1 MKIDLT
7 SFNIKKLIMT
17 VHIIKENK
25 FTYRDCFIKVTILL
39 LIKLVIVYQG
49 FAQSINTITKQE
61 VIFNSEGTNL
71 SGTIYRPKSA
81 YASVVI
87 VHGSGQETRMND
99 LAELLAKNGVSV
111 LTYDK
116 RGVGKSGGVYAGPE
130 VGTNNVDSSN
140 INLLAKDVRAALNKM
155 KQYNTGTPIGLL
167 GFSQAG
173 WIIPI
178 AANNNPLVNFM
189 VLYSCPTITSIEQ
202 LRFQFYTNGNTNFWV
217 NHTEEDARYH
227 INNDSDPYQFIS
239 TDPKVALR
247 NISAPSLW
255 LFGEKDIQVP
265 VKLCIEQI
273 NTLKTQGKPFEYTLF
288 SNLGHNTA
296 FTDDKSPIE
305 IAINWIK
312 EKTKKI
318 KP

>member
-1 MKIDLT
+1 MKVI
-7 SFNIKKLIMT
+7 F
-17 VHIIKENK
+17 
-25 FTYRDCFIKVTILL
+25 LL
-39 LIKLVIVYQG
+39 LIQTVIFNQG
-49 FAQSINTITKQE
+49 FAQKFNPVIKQD
-61 VIFNSEGTNL
+61 IIINSEGANL
-71 SGTIYRPKSA
+71 AGTIYRPKNA
-81 YASVVI
+81 YASVVV
-87 VHGSGQETRMND
+87 VHGSGQETRMTEF
-99 LAELLAKNGVSV
+99 AELLANNGISV

-130 VGTNNVDSSN
+130 VGTNNVDSLN
-140 INLLAKDVRAALNKM
+140 INLLAKDARAALNKI
-155 KQYNTGTPIGLL
+155 KNYSNGTPIGLL

-189 VLYSCPTITSIEQ
+189 VLFSCPTITSLEQ

-217 NHTEEDARYH
+217 NHTEEDARNH
-227 INNDSDPYQFIS
+227 IKNDSDRYQFIS

-255 LFGEKDIQVP
+255 LFGEKDIQIP
-265 VKLCIEQI
+265 VKLYIEQI
-273 NTLKTQGKPFEYTLF
+273 NTLKSEGKPFEYTLF

-296 FTDDKSPIE
+296 FADDKSPAE

-312 EKTKKI
+312 EKTKNF

>member
-1 MKIDLT
+1 MMKVI
-7 SFNIKKLIMT
+7 F
-17 VHIIKENK
+17 
-25 FTYRDCFIKVTILL
+25 LL
-39 LIKLVIVYQG
+39 LIQIVIVYQG
-49 FAQSINTITKQE
+49 FAQKFTPVIKQD
-61 VIFNSEGTNL
+61 IIINSEGANL
-71 SGTIYRPKSA
+71 AGTIYRPKNA

-87 VHGSGQETRMND
+87 VHGSGQESRMAEF
-99 LAELLAKNGVSV
+99 AELLANNGISV

-130 VGTNNVDSSN
+130 VGTNNVDSLN
-140 INLLAKDVRAALNKM
+140 INLLAKDARAALNKI
-155 KQYNTGTPIGLL
+155 KNYSNGTPIGLL

-189 VLYSCPTITSIEQ
+189 VLFSCPTITSLEQ

-217 NHTEEDARYH
+217 NHTEEDARNH
-227 INNDSDPYQFIS
+227 IKNDSDRYQFIS

-255 LFGEKDIQVP
+255 LFGEKDIQIP

-273 NTLKTQGKPFEYTLF
+273 NTLKSEGKPFEYTLF

-296 FTDDKSPIE
+296 FSDDKSPVE
-305 IAINWIK
+305 IAVNWIK
-312 EKTKKI
+312 EKTKNS

>member
-1 MKIDLT
+1 MKVI
-7 SFNIKKLIMT
+7 F
-17 VHIIKENK
+17 
-25 FTYRDCFIKVTILL
+25 LL
-39 LIKLVIVYQG
+39 LIQTVIVNQG
-49 FAQSINTITKQE
+49 FAQKFNPVIKQD
-61 VIFNSEGTNL
+61 IIINSEGVNL
-71 SGTIYRPKSA
+71 AGTIYKPKNA
-81 YASVVI
+81 YASVVV
-87 VHGSGQETRMND
+87 VHGSGQETRMTEF
-99 LAELLAKNGVSV
+99 AELLANNGISV

-130 VGTNNVDSSN
+130 VGTNNVDSLN
-140 INLLAKDVRAALNKM
+140 INLLAKDARAALNKI
-155 KQYNTGTPIGLL
+155 KNYSNDTPIGLL

-189 VLYSCPTITSIEQ
+189 VLFSCPTITSLEQ

-217 NHTEEDARYH
+217 NHTEEDARNH
-227 INNDSDPYQFIS
+227 IKNDSDRYQFIS

-255 LFGEKDIQVP
+255 LFGEKDIQIP

-273 NTLKTQGKPFEYTLF
+273 NTLKSEGKPFEYTLF
-288 SNLGHNTA
+288 SNLGHNTP
-296 FTDDKSPIE
+296 FTDDKSPVE
-305 IAINWIK
+305 IAVNWIK
-312 EKTKKI
+312 EKTKNF

>member
-1 MKIDLT
+1 MKVI
-7 SFNIKKLIMT
+7 F
-17 VHIIKENK
+17 
-25 FTYRDCFIKVTILL
+25 LL
-39 LIKLVIVYQG
+39 LIQTVIVNQG
-49 FAQSINTITKQE
+49 FAQKFNPVIKQD
-61 VIFNSEGTNL
+61 IIINSEGVNL
-71 SGTIYRPKSA
+71 AGTIYKPKNA
-81 YASVVI
+81 YASVVV
-87 VHGSGQETRMND
+87 VHGSGQETRMTEF
-99 LAELLAKNGVSV
+99 AELLANSGISV

-130 VGTNNVDSSN
+130 VGTNNVDSLN
-140 INLLAKDVRAALNKM
+140 INLLAKDVRAALNKI
-155 KQYNTGTPIGLL
+155 KNYSNGTPIGLL

-189 VLYSCPTITSIEQ
+189 VLFSCPTITSLEQ
-202 LRFQFYTNGNTNFWV
+202 LRFQFYTKGNTNFWV
-217 NHTEEDARYH
+217 NHTEEDARNH
-227 INNDSDPYQFIS
+227 IKNDSDRYQFIS

-255 LFGEKDIQVP
+255 LFGEKDIQIP

-273 NTLKTQGKPFEYTLF
+273 NTLKSEGKPFEYTLF
-288 SNLGHNTA
+288 SNLGHNTP
-296 FTDDKSPIE
+296 FTDDKTPVE

-312 EKTKKI
+312 EKTKNF

>member
-1 MKIDLT
+1 M
-7 SFNIKKLIMT
+7 
-17 VHIIKENK
+17 K
-25 FTYRDCFIKVTILL
+25 FTFLL
-39 LIKLVIVYQG
+39 LIQTVIVNQG
-49 FAQSINTITKQE
+49 FAQKFNPVIKQD
-61 VIFNSEGTNL
+61 IIINSEGANL
-71 SGTIYRPKSA
+71 AGTIYRPKNA
-81 YASVVI
+81 YASVVV
-87 VHGSGQETRMND
+87 VHGSGQETRMTEF
-99 LAELLAKNGVSV
+99 AELLANNGISV

-130 VGTNNVDSSN
+130 VGTNNVDSLN
-140 INLLAKDVRAALNKM
+140 INLLAKDARAALNKI
-155 KQYNTGTPIGLL
+155 KNYSNGTPIGLL

-189 VLYSCPTITSIEQ
+189 VLFSCPTITSLEQ

-217 NHTEEDARYH
+217 NHTEEDARNH
-227 INNDSDPYQFIS
+227 IKNDSDRYQFIS

-255 LFGEKDIQVP
+255 LFGEKDIQIP

-273 NTLKTQGKPFEYTLF
+273 NELKTKGKYFEYILF
-288 SNLGHNTA
+288 PNLGHNTA
-296 FTDDKSPIE
+296 FADDKSPVE

-312 EKTKKI
+312 EKTKNF

>member
-1 MKIDLT
+1 MKVI
-7 SFNIKKLIMT
+7 F
-17 VHIIKENK
+17 
-25 FTYRDCFIKVTILL
+25 FL
-39 LIKLVIVYQG
+39 LIQTVIVNQG
-49 FAQSINTITKQE
+49 FAQKFNPVIKQD
-61 VIFNSEGTNL
+61 IIINSEGVNL
-71 SGTIYRPKSA
+71 AGTIYKPKNA
-81 YASVVI
+81 YASVVV
-87 VHGSGQETRMND
+87 VHGSGQETRMTEF
-99 LAELLAKNGVSV
+99 AELLANNGISV

-130 VGTNNVDSSN
+130 VGTNNVDSLN
-140 INLLAKDVRAALNKM
+140 INLLAKDARAALNKI
-155 KQYNTGTPIGLL
+155 KNYSNGTPIGLL

-189 VLYSCPTITSIEQ
+189 VLFSCPTITSLEQ

-217 NHTEEDARYH
+217 NHTEEDARNH
-227 INNDSDPYQFIS
+227 IKNDSDRYQFIS

-255 LFGEKDIQVP
+255 LFGEKDIQIP

-273 NTLKTQGKPFEYTLF
+273 NTLKSEGKPFEYTLF

-296 FTDDKSPIE
+296 FADDKSPVE

-312 EKTKKI
+312 EKTKNF

>member
-1 MKIDLT
+1 MKVIFLLFIQAVI
-7 SFNIKKLIMT
+7 FN
-17 VHIIKENK
+17 
-25 FTYRDCFIKVTILL
+25 
-39 LIKLVIVYQG
+39 QG
-49 FAQSINTITKQE
+49 FAQKFNPVIKQD
-61 VIFNSEGTNL
+61 IIINSEGVNL
-71 SGTIYRPKSA
+71 AGTIYKPKNA
-81 YASVVI
+81 YASVVV
-87 VHGSGQETRMND
+87 VHGSGQETRMTEF
-99 LAELLAKNGVSV
+99 AELLANNGISV

-130 VGTNNVDSSN
+130 VGTNNVDSLN
-140 INLLAKDVRAALNKM
+140 INLLAKDARAALNKI
-155 KQYNTGTPIGLL
+155 KNYSNGTPIGLL

-189 VLYSCPTITSIEQ
+189 VLFSCPTITSLEQ

-217 NHTEEDARYH
+217 NHTEEDARNH
-227 INNDSDPYQFIS
+227 IKNDSDRYQFIS

-255 LFGEKDIQVP
+255 LFGEKDIQIP

-273 NTLKTQGKPFEYTLF
+273 NTLKSEGKPFEYTLF
-288 SNLGHNTA
+288 SNLGHNTP
-296 FTDDKSPIE
+296 FTDDKTPVE

-312 EKTKKI
+312 EKTKNF

>member
-1 MKIDLT
+1 MMKVI
-7 SFNIKKLIMT
+7 F
-17 VHIIKENK
+17 
-25 FTYRDCFIKVTILL
+25 LL
-39 LIKLVIVYQG
+39 LIQTVIVNQG
-49 FAQSINTITKQE
+49 FAQKFNPVIKQD
-61 VIFNSEGTNL
+61 IIINSEGVNL
-71 SGTIYRPKSA
+71 AGTIYKPKNA
-81 YASVVI
+81 YASVVV
-87 VHGSGQETRMND
+87 VHGSGQETRMTEF
-99 LAELLAKNGVSV
+99 AELLANNGISV

-130 VGTNNVDSSN
+130 VGTINVDSLN
-140 INLLAKDVRAALNKM
+140 INLLAKDALAALNKI
-155 KQYNTGTPIGLL
+155 KNYSNGTPIGLL

-189 VLYSCPTITSIEQ
+189 VLFSCPTITSLEQ
-202 LRFQFYTNGNTNFWV
+202 LRFQFYTNGNTDFWV
-217 NHTEEDARYH
+217 NHTEEDTRNH
-227 INNDSDPYQFIS
+227 IKNDSDRYQFIS

-255 LFGEKDIQVP
+255 LFGEKDIQIP

-273 NTLKTQGKPFEYTLF
+273 NTLKSEGKPFEYTLF

-296 FTDDKSPIE
+296 FTDDKSPVE
-305 IAINWIK
+305 NAINWIK
-312 EKTKKI
+312 EKTKNF

>member
-1 MKIDLT
+1 MKVI
-7 SFNIKKLIMT
+7 F
-17 VHIIKENK
+17 
-25 FTYRDCFIKVTILL
+25 LL
-39 LIKLVIVYQG
+39 LIQTVIVNQG
-49 FAQSINTITKQE
+49 FAQKFNPVIKQD
-61 VIFNSEGTNL
+61 IIINSEGVDL
-71 SGTIYRPKSA
+71 AGTIYKPKNA

-87 VHGSGQETRMND
+87 VHGSGQETRMTEF
-99 LAELLAKNGVSV
+99 AELLANNGISV

-130 VGTNNVDSSN
+130 VGTNNVDSLN
-140 INLLAKDVRAALNKM
+140 INLLAKDALAALNKI
-155 KQYNTGTPIGLL
+155 KNYSNGTPIGLL

-189 VLYSCPTITSIEQ
+189 VLFSCPTITSLEQ
-202 LRFQFYTNGNTNFWV
+202 LRFQFYTNGNTDFWV
-217 NHTEEDARYH
+217 NHTEEDTRNH
-227 INNDSDPYQFIS
+227 IKNDSDRYQFIS

-255 LFGEKDIQVP
+255 LFGEKDIQIP

-273 NTLKTQGKPFEYTLF
+273 NTLKSEGKPFEYTLF

-296 FTDDKSPIE
+296 FTDDKSPVE
-305 IAINWIK
+305 NAINWIK
-312 EKTKKI
+312 EKTKNF

>member
-1 MKIDLT
+1 MKVI
-7 SFNIKKLIMT
+7 F
-17 VHIIKENK
+17 
-25 FTYRDCFIKVTILL
+25 LL
-39 LIKLVIVYQG
+39 LIQTVIVNQG
-49 FAQSINTITKQE
+49 FAQEFIPVIKQD
-61 VIFNSEGTNL
+61 IIINSEGVNL
-71 SGTIYRPKSA
+71 AGTIYKPKNA
-81 YASVVI
+81 YASVVV
-87 VHGSGQETRMND
+87 VHGSGQETRMTEF
-99 LAELLAKNGVSV
+99 AELLANNGISV

-130 VGTNNVDSSN
+130 VGTNNVDSLN
-140 INLLAKDVRAALNKM
+140 INLLAKDARAALNKI
-155 KQYNTGTPIGLL
+155 KNYSNDTPIGLL

-189 VLYSCPTITSIEQ
+189 VLFSCPTINSLEQ

-217 NHTEEDARYH
+217 NHTEEDARNH
-227 INNDSDPYQFIS
+227 IKNDSDRYQFIS

-255 LFGEKDIQVP
+255 LFGEKDIQIP

-273 NTLKTQGKPFEYTLF
+273 NTLKSEGKPFEYTLF

-296 FTDDKSPIE
+296 FTDDKSPVE

-312 EKTKKI
+312 EKTKNF

>member
-1 MKIDLT
+1 MKVI
-7 SFNIKKLIMT
+7 F
-17 VHIIKENK
+17 
-25 FTYRDCFIKVTILL
+25 LL
-39 LIKLVIVYQG
+39 LIQTFIVYQG
-49 FAQSINTITKQE
+49 FAQKFNPVIKQD
-61 VIFNSEGTNL
+61 IIINSEGVNL
-71 SGTIYRPKSA
+71 AGTIYKPKNA
-81 YASVVI
+81 YASVVV
-87 VHGSGQETRMND
+87 VHGSGQETRMTEF
-99 LAELLAKNGVSV
+99 AELLANNGISV

-130 VGTNNVDSSN
+130 VGTNNVDSLN
-140 INLLAKDVRAALNKM
+140 INLLAKDARAALNKI
-155 KQYNTGTPIGLL
+155 KNYSNGTPIGLL

-189 VLYSCPTITSIEQ
+189 VLFSCPTITSLEQ

-217 NHTEEDARYH
+217 NHTEEDARNH
-227 INNDSDPYQFIS
+227 IKNDSDRYQFIS

-255 LFGEKDIQVP
+255 LFGEKDIQIP

-273 NTLKTQGKPFEYTLF
+273 NELKTKGKHFEYILF
-288 SNLGHNTA
+288 PNLGHNTA
-296 FTDDKSPIE
+296 FADDKSPIE

-312 EKTKKI
+312 EKTKNF

>member
-1 MKIDLT
+1 MKVI
-7 SFNIKKLIMT
+7 F
-17 VHIIKENK
+17 
-25 FTYRDCFIKVTILL
+25 LL
-39 LIKLVIVYQG
+39 LIQTVIVNQG
-49 FAQSINTITKQE
+49 FAQKFNPVIKQD
-61 VIFNSEGTNL
+61 IIINSEGVNL
-71 SGTIYRPKSA
+71 AGTIYRPKNA
-81 YASVVI
+81 YASVVV
-87 VHGSGQETRMND
+87 VHGSGQETRMTEF
-99 LAELLAKNGVSV
+99 AELLANNGISV

-130 VGTNNVDSSN
+130 VGTNNVDSLN
-140 INLLAKDVRAALNKM
+140 INLLAKDARAALNKI
-155 KQYNTGTPIGLL
+155 KNYSNGTPIGLL

-189 VLYSCPTITSIEQ
+189 VLFSCPTITSLEQ

-217 NHTEEDARYH
+217 NHTEEDARNH
-227 INNDSDPYQFIS
+227 IKNDSDRYQFIS

-255 LFGEKDIQVP
+255 LFGEKDIQIP

-273 NTLKTQGKPFEYTLF
+273 NTLKSEGKPFEYTLF
-288 SNLGHNTA
+288 SNLGHNTP
-296 FTDDKSPIE
+296 FTDDKSPVE
-305 IAINWIK
+305 IAVNWIK
-312 EKTKKI
+312 EKTKNF

>member
-1 MKIDLT
+1 MMKVI
-7 SFNIKKLIMT
+7 F
-17 VHIIKENK
+17 
-25 FTYRDCFIKVTILL
+25 LL
-39 LIKLVIVYQG
+39 LIQTVIVNQG
-49 FAQSINTITKQE
+49 FAQKFNPVIKQD
-61 VIFNSEGTNL
+61 IIINSEGVNL
-71 SGTIYRPKSA
+71 AGTIYKPKNA
-81 YASVVI
+81 YASVVV
-87 VHGSGQETRMND
+87 VHGSGQETRMTEF
-99 LAELLAKNGVSV
+99 AELLANNGISV

-130 VGTNNVDSSN
+130 VGTNNVDSLN
-140 INLLAKDVRAALNKM
+140 INLLAKDALAALNKI
-155 KQYNTGTPIGLL
+155 KNYSNGTPIGLL

-189 VLYSCPTITSIEQ
+189 VLFSCPTITSLEQ
-202 LRFQFYTNGNTNFWV
+202 LRFQFYTNGNTDFWV
-217 NHTEEDARYH
+217 NHTEEDTRNH
-227 INNDSDPYQFIS
+227 IKNDSDRYQFIS

-255 LFGEKDIQVP
+255 LFGEKDIQIP

-273 NTLKTQGKPFEYTLF
+273 NELKTKGKHFEYILF
-288 SNLGHNTA
+288 PNLGHNTA
-296 FTDDKSPIE
+296 FADDKSPVE

-312 EKTKKI
+312 EKTKNF

>member
-1 MKIDLT
+1 MKVI
-7 SFNIKKLIMT
+7 F
-17 VHIIKENK
+17 
-25 FTYRDCFIKVTILL
+25 LL
-39 LIKLVIVYQG
+39 LIQAVIVNQG
-49 FAQSINTITKQE
+49 FAQKFTPVIKQD
-61 VIFNSEGTNL
+61 IIINSEGANL
-71 SGTIYRPKSA
+71 AGTIYRPKNA

-87 VHGSGQETRMND
+87 VHGSGQESRMTEF
-99 LAELLAKNGVSV
+99 AELLANNGIFV

-130 VGTNNVDSSN
+130 VGTNNVDSLN
-140 INLLAKDVRAALNKM
+140 INLLAKDARAALK
-155 KQYNTGTPIGLL
+155 KIQHYNNGTPIGLL

-189 VLYSCPTITSIEQ
+189 VLFSCPTITSLEQ

-227 INNDSDPYQFIS
+227 IKNDSDRYQFIS
-239 TDPKVALR
+239 TDPKIALR

-255 LFGEKDIQVP
+255 LFGEKDIQIP

-273 NTLKTQGKPFEYTLF
+273 NTLKSEGKPLEYTLF

-296 FTDDKSPIE
+296 FSDDKSPVE

-312 EKTKKI
+312 DATTI
-318 KP
+318 R

>member
-1 MKIDLT
+1 MKVI
-7 SFNIKKLIMT
+7 F
-17 VHIIKENK
+17 
-25 FTYRDCFIKVTILL
+25 LL
-39 LIKLVIVYQG
+39 LIQTVIVNHG
-49 FAQSINTITKQE
+49 FAQKFNPVIKQD
-61 VIFNSEGTNL
+61 IIINSEGVNL
-71 SGTIYRPKSA
+71 AGTIYKPKNA
-81 YASVVI
+81 YASVVV
-87 VHGSGQETRMND
+87 VHGSGQESRMTEF
-99 LAELLAKNGVSV
+99 AELLANNGISV

-130 VGTNNVDSSN
+130 VGTNNVDSLN
-140 INLLAKDVRAALNKM
+140 INLLAKDARAALNEIKN
-155 KQYNTGTPIGLL
+155 YSNGTPIGLL

-189 VLYSCPTITSIEQ
+189 VLFSCPTITSLEQ
-202 LRFQFYTNGNTNFWV
+202 LRFQFYTNGNANFWV

-227 INNDSDPYQFIS
+227 IKNDSDRYQFIS
-239 TDPKVALR
+239 TDPKIALR

-255 LFGEKDIQVP
+255 LFGEKDIQIP

-273 NTLKTQGKPFEYTLF
+273 NTLKSEGKPFEYTLF

-296 FTDDKSPIE
+296 FSDDKSPVE

-312 EKTKKI
+312 EKTKNF

>member
-1 MKIDLT
+1 MMKVI
-7 SFNIKKLIMT
+7 F
-17 VHIIKENK
+17 
-25 FTYRDCFIKVTILL
+25 LL
-39 LIKLVIVYQG
+39 LIQTVIVNQG
-49 FAQSINTITKQE
+49 FAQKFNPVIKQD
-61 VIFNSEGTNL
+61 IIINSEGVNL
-71 SGTIYRPKSA
+71 AGTIYKPKNA
-81 YASVVI
+81 YASVVV
-87 VHGSGQETRMND
+87 VHGSGQETRMTEF
-99 LAELLAKNGVSV
+99 AELLANNGISV

-130 VGTNNVDSSN
+130 VGTNNVDSLN
-140 INLLAKDVRAALNKM
+140 INLLAKDARAALNKI
-155 KQYNTGTPIGLL
+155 KNYSSGTPIGLL

-189 VLYSCPTITSIEQ
+189 VLFSCPTITSLEQ

-217 NHTEEDARYH
+217 NHTEEDARNH
-227 INNDSDPYQFIS
+227 IKNDSDRYQFIS

-255 LFGEKDIQVP
+255 LFGEKDIQIP

-273 NTLKTQGKPFEYTLF
+273 NTLKSEGKPFEYTLF
-288 SNLGHNTA
+288 SNLGHNTP
-296 FTDDKSPIE
+296 FTDDKSPVE

-312 EKTKKI
+312 EKTKNF

>member
-1 MKIDLT
+1 MMKVI
-7 SFNIKKLIMT
+7 F
-17 VHIIKENK
+17 
-25 FTYRDCFIKVTILL
+25 LL
-39 LIKLVIVYQG
+39 LIQTVIVNQG
-49 FAQSINTITKQE
+49 FAQKFNPVIKQD
-61 VIFNSEGTNL
+61 IIINSEGVNL
-71 SGTIYRPKSA
+71 AGTIYKPKNA
-81 YASVVI
+81 YASVVV
-87 VHGSGQETRMND
+87 VHGSGQETRMTEF
-99 LAELLAKNGVSV
+99 AELLANSGISV

-130 VGTNNVDSSN
+130 VGTNNVDSLN
-140 INLLAKDVRAALNKM
+140 INLLAKDARAALNKI
-155 KQYNTGTPIGLL
+155 KNYSNGTPIGLL

-189 VLYSCPTITSIEQ
+189 VLFSCPTITSLEQ

-217 NHTEEDARYH
+217 NHTEEDARNH
-227 INNDSDPYQFIS
+227 IKNDSDRYQFIS

-255 LFGEKDIQVP
+255 LFGEKDIQIP

-273 NTLKTQGKPFEYTLF
+273 NTLKSEGKPFEYTLF
-288 SNLGHNTA
+288 SNLGHNTP
-296 FTDDKSPIE
+296 FTDDKSPVE
-305 IAINWIK
+305 IAVNWIK
-312 EKTKKI
+312 EKTKNF

>member
-1 MKIDLT
+1 MMKVI
-7 SFNIKKLIMT
+7 F
-17 VHIIKENK
+17 
-25 FTYRDCFIKVTILL
+25 LL
-39 LIKLVIVYQG
+39 LIQTVIVNQG
-49 FAQSINTITKQE
+49 FAQKFNPVIKQD
-61 VIFNSEGTNL
+61 IIINSEGVNL
-71 SGTIYRPKSA
+71 AGTIYKPKNA
-81 YASVVI
+81 YASVVV
-87 VHGSGQETRMND
+87 VHGSGQETRMTEF
-99 LAELLAKNGVSV
+99 AELLANNGISV

-130 VGTNNVDSSN
+130 VGTNNVDSLN
-140 INLLAKDVRAALNKM
+140 INLLAKDARAALNKI
-155 KQYNTGTPIGLL
+155 KNYSNDTPIGLL

-189 VLYSCPTITSIEQ
+189 VLFSCPTITSLEQ

-217 NHTEEDARYH
+217 NHTEEDARNH
-227 INNDSDPYQFIS
+227 IKNDSDRYQFIS

-255 LFGEKDIQVP
+255 LFGEKDIQIP

-273 NTLKTQGKPFEYTLF
+273 NTLKSEGKPFEYTLF
-288 SNLGHNTA
+288 SNLGHNTP
-296 FTDDKSPIE
+296 FTDDKSPVE

-312 EKTKKI
+312 EKTKNF

>member
-1 MKIDLT
+1 M
-7 SFNIKKLIMT
+7 
-17 VHIIKENK
+17 
-25 FTYRDCFIKVTILL
+25 KVTFLL
-39 LIKLVIVYQG
+39 LIQTVVVNQG
-49 FAQSINTITKQE
+49 FAQKFNPVIKQD
-61 VIFNSEGTNL
+61 IIINSEGVNL
-71 SGTIYRPKSA
+71 AGTIYKPKNA
-81 YASVVI
+81 YASVVV
-87 VHGSGQETRMND
+87 VHGSGQETRMD
-99 LAELLAKNGVSV
+99 DFAELLANNGISV

-130 VGTNNVDSSN
+130 VGTNNVDSLN
-140 INLLAKDVRAALNKM
+140 INLLAKDARAALNKI
-155 KQYNTGTPIGLL
+155 KNYSNDTPIGLL

-189 VLYSCPTITSIEQ
+189 VLFSCPTITSLEQ
-202 LRFQFYTNGNTNFWV
+202 LRFQFYTNGNTNFWI
-217 NHTEEDARYH
+217 NHTEEDARNH
-227 INNDSDPYQFIS
+227 IKNDSDRYQFIS

-255 LFGEKDIQVP
+255 LFGEKDIQIP

-273 NTLKTQGKPFEYTLF
+273 NTLKSEGKPFEYTLF

-296 FTDDKSPIE
+296 FTDDKSPVE

-312 EKTKKI
+312 EKTKNF

>member
-1 MKIDLT
+1 MKVI
-7 SFNIKKLIMT
+7 F
-17 VHIIKENK
+17 
-25 FTYRDCFIKVTILL
+25 LL
-39 LIKLVIVYQG
+39 LIQTVIVNQG
-49 FAQSINTITKQE
+49 FAPKFNPVIKQD
-61 VIFNSEGTNL
+61 IIINSEGVNL
-71 SGTIYRPKSA
+71 AGTIYKPKNA
-81 YASVVI
+81 YASVVV
-87 VHGSGQETRMND
+87 VHGSGQETRMTEF
-99 LAELLAKNGVSV
+99 AELLANNGISV

-130 VGTNNVDSSN
+130 VGTNNVDSLN
-140 INLLAKDVRAALNKM
+140 INLLAKDARAALNKI
-155 KQYNTGTPIGLL
+155 KNYSNGTPIGLL

-189 VLYSCPTITSIEQ
+189 VLFSCPTITSLEQ

-217 NHTEEDARYH
+217 NHTEEDARNH
-227 INNDSDPYQFIS
+227 IKNDSDRYQFIS

-255 LFGEKDIQVP
+255 LFGEKDIQIP

-273 NTLKTQGKPFEYTLF
+273 NTLKSEGKPFEYTLF

-296 FTDDKSPIE
+296 FTDDKSPVE
-305 IAINWIK
+305 NAINWIK
-312 EKTKKI
+312 EKTKNF

>member
-1 MKIDLT
+1 MMKVI
-7 SFNIKKLIMT
+7 F
-17 VHIIKENK
+17 
-25 FTYRDCFIKVTILL
+25 LL
-39 LIKLVIVYQG
+39 LIQIVIVYQG
-49 FAQSINTITKQE
+49 FAQKFTPVIKQD
-61 VIFNSEGTNL
+61 IIINSEGANL
-71 SGTIYRPKSA
+71 AGTIYRPKNA

-87 VHGSGQETRMND
+87 VHGSGQESRMAEF
-99 LAELLAKNGVSV
+99 AELLANNGISV

-130 VGTNNVDSSN
+130 VGTNNVDSLN
-140 INLLAKDVRAALNKM
+140 INLLAKDARAALNKI
-155 KQYNTGTPIGLL
+155 KNYSNGTPIGLL

-189 VLYSCPTITSIEQ
+189 VLFSCPTITSLEQ

-217 NHTEEDARYH
+217 NHTEEDARNH
-227 INNDSDPYQFIS
+227 IKNDSDRYQFIS

-255 LFGEKDIQVP
+255 LFGEKDIQIP

-273 NTLKTQGKPFEYTLF
+273 NTLKSEGKPFEYTLF
-288 SNLGHNTA
+288 SNLGHNTT
-296 FTDDKSPIE
+296 FTDDKSPVE

-312 EKTKKI
+312 EKTKNF

>member
-1 MKIDLT
+1 MKVI
-7 SFNIKKLIMT
+7 F
-17 VHIIKENK
+17 
-25 FTYRDCFIKVTILL
+25 LL
-39 LIKLVIVYQG
+39 LIQTVIVNQG
-49 FAQSINTITKQE
+49 FAQKFNPVIKQD
-61 VIFNSEGTNL
+61 IIINSEGVNL
-71 SGTIYRPKSA
+71 AGTIYKPKNT
-81 YASVVI
+81 YASVVV
-87 VHGSGQETRMND
+87 VHGSGKETRMTEF
-99 LAELLAKNGVSV
+99 AELLANNGISV

-130 VGTNNVDSSN
+130 VGTNNVDSLN
-140 INLLAKDVRAALNKM
+140 INLLAKDASAALNKI
-155 KQYNTGTPIGLL
+155 KNYSNGTPIGLL

-189 VLYSCPTITSIEQ
+189 VLFSCPTITSLEQ

-217 NHTEEDARYH
+217 NHTEEDARNH
-227 INNDSDPYQFIS
+227 IKNDSDRYQFIS

-255 LFGEKDIQVP
+255 LFGEKDIQIP

-273 NTLKTQGKPFEYTLF
+273 NTLKSEGKPFEYTLF
-288 SNLGHNTA
+288 SNLGHNTP
-296 FTDDKSPIE
+296 FTDDKTPVE

-312 EKTKKI
+312 EKTKNF

>member
-1 MKIDLT
+1 MKVI
-7 SFNIKKLIMT
+7 F
-17 VHIIKENK
+17 
-25 FTYRDCFIKVTILL
+25 LL
-39 LIKLVIVYQG
+39 LIQTVIFNQG
-49 FAQSINTITKQE
+49 FAQKFNPVIKQD
-61 VIFNSEGTNL
+61 IIINSEGVNL
-71 SGTIYRPKSA
+71 AGTIYKPKNA
-81 YASVVI
+81 YASVVV
-87 VHGSGQETRMND
+87 VHGSGQETRMTEF
-99 LAELLAKNGVSV
+99 AELLANNGISV

-130 VGTNNVDSSN
+130 VGTNNVDSLN
-140 INLLAKDVRAALNKM
+140 INLLAKDARAALNKI
-155 KQYNTGTPIGLL
+155 KNYSNGTPIGLL

-189 VLYSCPTITSIEQ
+189 VLFSCPTITSLEQ

-217 NHTEEDARYH
+217 NHTEEDARNH
-227 INNDSDPYQFIS
+227 IKNDSDRYQFIS

-255 LFGEKDIQVP
+255 LFGEKDIQIP

-273 NTLKTQGKPFEYTLF
+273 NTLKSEGKPFEYTLF
-288 SNLGHNTA
+288 SNLGHNTP
-296 FTDDKSPIE
+296 FTDDKTPVE

-312 EKTKKI
+312 EKTKNL

>member
-1 MKIDLT
+1 MKVI
-7 SFNIKKLIMT
+7 F
-17 VHIIKENK
+17 
-25 FTYRDCFIKVTILL
+25 LL
-39 LIKLVIVYQG
+39 LIQTVIFNQG
-49 FAQSINTITKQE
+49 FAQKFNSVIKQD
-61 VIFNSEGTNL
+61 IIINSEGVNL
-71 SGTIYRPKSA
+71 AGTIYKPKNA
-81 YASVVI
+81 YASVVV
-87 VHGSGQETRMND
+87 VHGSGQETRMTEF
-99 LAELLAKNGVSV
+99 AELLANNGISV

-130 VGTNNVDSSN
+130 VGTNNVDSLN
-140 INLLAKDVRAALNKM
+140 INLLAKDARAALNKI
-155 KQYNTGTPIGLL
+155 KNYSNGTPIGLL

-189 VLYSCPTITSIEQ
+189 VLFSCPTITSLEQ

-217 NHTEEDARYH
+217 NHTEEDARNH
-227 INNDSDPYQFIS
+227 IKNDSDRYQFIS

-255 LFGEKDIQVP
+255 LFGEKDIQIP

-273 NTLKTQGKPFEYTLF
+273 NTLKSEGKPFEYTLF
-288 SNLGHNTA
+288 SNLGHNTP
-296 FTDDKSPIE
+296 FTDDKSPVE

-312 EKTKKI
+312 EKTKNF

>member
-1 MKIDLT
+1 MKVI
-7 SFNIKKLIMT
+7 F
-17 VHIIKENK
+17 
-25 FTYRDCFIKVTILL
+25 LL
-39 LIKLVIVYQG
+39 LIQTVIVNQG
-49 FAQSINTITKQE
+49 FAQKFNPVIKQD
-61 VIFNSEGTNL
+61 IIINSEGVNL
-71 SGTIYRPKSA
+71 AGTIYKPKNA
-81 YASVVI
+81 YASVVV
-87 VHGSGQETRMND
+87 VHGSGQETRMTEF
-99 LAELLAKNGVSV
+99 AELLANNGISV

-130 VGTNNVDSSN
+130 VGTNNVDSLN
-140 INLLAKDVRAALNKM
+140 INLLAKDARAALNKI
-155 KQYNTGTPIGLL
+155 KNYSNDTPIGLL

-189 VLYSCPTITSIEQ
+189 VLFSCPTITSLEQ
-202 LRFQFYTNGNTNFWV
+202 LRFQFYTNGNTNFWI
-217 NHTEEDARYH
+217 NHTEEDARNH
-227 INNDSDPYQFIS
+227 IKNDSDRYQFIS
-239 TDPKVALR
+239 TDSKVALR

-255 LFGEKDIQVP
+255 LFGEKDIQIP

-273 NTLKTQGKPFEYTLF
+273 NTLKSEGKPFEYTLF

-296 FTDDKSPIE
+296 FTDDKSPVE

-312 EKTKKI
+312 EKTKNF

>member
-1 MKIDLT
+1 MMKVI
-7 SFNIKKLIMT
+7 F
-17 VHIIKENK
+17 
-25 FTYRDCFIKVTILL
+25 LL
-39 LIKLVIVYQG
+39 LIQTVIVNQG
-49 FAQSINTITKQE
+49 FAPKFNPVIKQD
-61 VIFNSEGTNL
+61 IIINSEGVNL
-71 SGTIYRPKSA
+71 AGTIYKPKNA
-81 YASVVI
+81 YASVVV
-87 VHGSGQETRMND
+87 VHGSGQETRMTEF
-99 LAELLAKNGVSV
+99 AELLANNGISV

-130 VGTNNVDSSN
+130 VGTNNVDSLN
-140 INLLAKDVRAALNKM
+140 INLLAKDALAALNKI
-155 KQYNTGTPIGLL
+155 KNYSNGTPIGLL

-189 VLYSCPTITSIEQ
+189 VLFSCPTITSLEQ
-202 LRFQFYTNGNTNFWV
+202 LRFQFYTNGNTDFWV
-217 NHTEEDARYH
+217 NHTEEDTRNH
-227 INNDSDPYQFIS
+227 IKNDSDRYQFIS

-255 LFGEKDIQVP
+255 LFGEKDIQIP

-273 NTLKTQGKPFEYTLF
+273 NTLKSEGKPFEYTLF

-296 FTDDKSPIE
+296 FTDDKSPVE
-305 IAINWIK
+305 NAINWIK
-312 EKTKKI
+312 EKTKNF